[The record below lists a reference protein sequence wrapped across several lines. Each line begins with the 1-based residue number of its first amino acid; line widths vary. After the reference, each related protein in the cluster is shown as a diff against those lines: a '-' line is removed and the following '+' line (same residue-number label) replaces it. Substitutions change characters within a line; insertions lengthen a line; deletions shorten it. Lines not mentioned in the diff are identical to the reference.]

1 MNTALFIALRRLR
14 LPIIALIISYA
25 ISVTGL
31 VLIDGMDAQGKP
43 TPMSWFHAFYFMS
56 YTATTIGFGEIP
68 YPFTNAQRMWVS
80 FCIYLSV
87 TAWTWLLAAII
98 ALAQDRTFLEALKR
112 GTFSR
117 QVKRIREPFWLM
129 CGYGQTGA
137 LLCQHLGHIGQR
149 VVVLEKREQ
158 EIFELE
164 LHDHGISIPALLAD
178 ARDAEVLMNAGL
190 SHTELAGVLALTS
203 NDATNLGIAAA
214 ARVLN
219 PYVPVYCRSETPS
232 VAESALAF
240 GTDMLI
246 NPFKA
251 FTDELRLLLINPEAH
266 TLFTRLTPTHG
277 SGRLSER
284 DCPDGQWIICGYGRF
299 GRLVVDALTEAGRPC
314 TPIDPKLLNLSA
326 NDIEGVW
333 QDELDELRNAH
344 LPYAAG
350 IVVATGD
357 DTRNLA
363 LVALARQVNPDI
375 YVILRQNDD
384 HSAMLF
390 QALQPDMLMVPS
402 VMVARQCLA
411 AMTSPMLPRL
421 HDHLL
426 TLSAETVHQLLAYV
440 PHQDTQVWE
449 VCLNFDEAPAIFS
462 VFCHHQ
468 QIKLGDL
475 LRDNRE
481 RDRRMELYAV
491 AVLRGGQFFIAP
503 DEQSLVLL
511 PNDKLLMAGAASSQY
526 RLAVS
531 LRDERVLTYVLDGID
546 RPDGWIWRWF
556 AARKERAKAKKAD
569 VD

>member
-1 MNTALFIALRRLR
+1 MNTAFFIALRRLR
-14 LPIIALIISYA
+14 LPIIALICSYS

-31 VLIDGMDAQGKP
+31 VLIEGTDANGKP

-68 YPFTNAQRMWVS
+68 YAFNDLQRMWVI

-87 TAWTWLLAAII
+87 VNWAWLLAAIM
-98 ALAQDRTFLEALKR
+98 ALAQDRTFLSAMKR

-117 QVKRIREPFWLM
+117 QVQRMREPFWLM

-137 LLCQHLGHIGQR
+137 LLCDSLGHSGQR
-149 VVVLEKREQ
+149 VVVLEKREH

-178 ARDAEVLMNAGL
+178 ARDAEILMAAGL
-190 SHTELAGVLALTS
+190 SHSELAGVLALTS
-203 NDATNLGIAAA
+203 DDATNLGIAAA

-246 NPFKA
+246 NPFKV
-251 FTDELRLLLINPEAH
+251 FTDELRLLLANPQAH

-277 SGRLSER
+277 TGRLTDR
-284 DCPDGQWIICGYGRF
+284 DCPEGQWIICGYGRF
-299 GRLVVDALTEAGRPC
+299 GKLVVDALSETGRPC
-314 TPIDPKLLNLSA
+314 TPIDPTLLNLSA
-326 NDIEGVW
+326 KDIDGVW
-333 QDELDELRNAH
+333 QDELDELRDAH

-384 HSAMLF
+384 HSALLF
-390 QALQPDMLMVPS
+390 QALKPDMLMVPS

-411 AMTSPMLPRL
+411 AMTSIMLPQL
-421 HDHLL
+421 QDYLATMPVPIVSHLL
-426 TLSAETVHQLLAYV
+426 ASLPDAQTH
-440 PHQDTQVWE
+440 VWE
-449 VCLNFDEAPAIFS
+449 ICLNFNETPALFNC
-462 VFCHHQ
+462 FCQ
-468 QIKLGDL
+468 QKQIRLSDL
-475 LRDNRE
+475 LRDNRQRDE
-481 RDRRMELYAV
+481 RLAIHAV
-491 AVLRGGQFFIAP
+491 ALLRAGKFMVDF
-503 DEQSLVLL
+503 DEESLILQA
-511 PNDKLLMAGAASSQY
+511 NDRLLMAGTASLHY
-526 RLAVS
+526 RLDVS
-531 LRDERVLTYVLDGID
+531 LRDERVLTYILEGID
-546 RPDGWIWRWF
+546 RPDGWIFRWL
-556 AARKERAKAKKAD
+556 AERKNKEL
-569 VD
+569 

>member
-1 MNTALFIALRRLR
+1 MNAALFIALRRLR
-14 LPIIALIISYA
+14 LPIIALILSYA

-31 VLIDGMDAQGKP
+31 VLIPGMDNEGRIVDI
-43 TPMSWFHAFYFMS
+43 SWFHAFYFMS

-68 YPFTNAQRMWVS
+68 YAFTNTQRMWVT

-87 TAWTWLLAAII
+87 TVWAWQLAAII
-98 ALAQDRTFLEALKR
+98 ALAQDRSFLAAMKR
-112 GTFSR
+112 GNFSR

-129 CGYGQTGA
+129 CGYGQTGS
-137 LLCQHLGHIGQR
+137 LLCDRLGHMGQR

-164 LHDHGISIPALLAD
+164 LHDHGLSIPALLAD
-178 ARDAEVLMNAGL
+178 ARDAEVLMMAGL
-190 SHTELAGVLALTS
+190 SHTQLAGVLALTS
-203 NDATNLGIAAA
+203 DDATNLGIAAA

-232 VAESALAF
+232 IAESALAF

-246 NPFKA
+246 NPFKV

-277 SGRLSER
+277 TGRLSER
-284 DCPDGQWIICGYGRF
+284 LCPEGQWIICGYGRF
-299 GRLVVDALTEAGRPC
+299 GRLVVDVLTEAGRPC
-314 TPIDPKLLNLSA
+314 TPIDPTLLNISA
-326 NDIEGVW
+326 KAIDGVW
-333 QDELDELRNAH
+333 QDELDELKNAH

-350 IVVATGD
+350 IVVSTGD

-402 VMVARQCLA
+402 VMVAQQCLA
-411 AMTSPMLPRL
+411 AMTSPMLSRM
-421 HDHLL
+421 HEHLL
-426 TLSAETVHQLLAYV
+426 TMPADSVHRLLANL
-440 PHQDTQVWE
+440 PHQDTHIWE
-449 VCLNFDEAPAIFS
+449 VFLNFDEAPAMFAL
-462 VFCHHQ
+462 FCQDQ
-468 QIKLGDL
+468 QIKLSDL

-481 RDRRMELYAV
+481 RDRRMESYVV
-491 AVLRGGQFFIAP
+491 ALLRGGKFIAAP
-503 DEQSLVLL
+503 DEESLVLL
-511 PNDKLLMAGAASSQY
+511 PNDRLLMAGAASSQY
-526 RLAVS
+526 RLALT

-556 AARKERAKAKKAD
+556 AARKERKNAKN
-569 VD
+569 

>member
-25 ISVTGL
+25 VSVTGL
-31 VLIDGMDAQGKP
+31 VLIDGIDAQGQP
-43 TPMSWFHAFYFMS
+43 APMSWFHAFYFMS

-68 YPFTNAQRMWVS
+68 YAFTNAQRMWVT

-87 TAWTWLLAAII
+87 TVWTWQLAAVI

-112 GTFSR
+112 GKFGR
-117 QVKRIREPFWLM
+117 QVKHIGEPFWLM

-137 LLCQHLGHIGQR
+137 LLCQRLGYIGQR
-149 VVVLEKREQ
+149 VVVLEKREK

-178 ARDAEVLMNAGL
+178 ARNAEVLMTAGL
-190 SHTELAGVLALTS
+190 SHDKLAGVLALTS
-203 NDATNLGIAAA
+203 DDATNLGIAAA
-214 ARVLN
+214 SRVLN

-277 SGRLSER
+277 TGRLSER
-284 DCPDGQWIICGYGRF
+284 ECPEGQWIICGYGRF
-299 GRLVVDALTEAGRPC
+299 GKLVVDALSETGRPC
-314 TPIDPKLLNLSA
+314 TPIDPILLNRSA
-326 NDIEGVW
+326 KEIEGVW
-333 QDELDELRNAH
+333 QEELDELRSAH

-363 LVALARQVNPDI
+363 LVALARQINPDI

-390 QALQPDMLMVPS
+390 QALKPDMLMVPS

-411 AMTSPMLPRL
+411 AMTSSLLLRL
-421 HDHLL
+421 HECFL
-426 TLSAETVHQLLAYV
+426 TMPAETVHRLLEHL

-449 VCLNFDEAPAIFS
+449 FCLNFDETPALFAL
-462 VFCHHQ
+462 FCQ
-468 QIKLGDL
+468 KKPITLADV
-475 LRDNRE
+475 LRDNR
-481 RDRRMELYAV
+481 DRETRMELHAV
-491 AVLRGGQFFIAP
+491 ALLRAGKFIAAP
-503 DEQSLVLL
+503 DEESLSLL
-511 PNDKLLMAGAASSQY
+511 PNDRLLMAGVASSQY
-526 RLAVS
+526 RLALT
-531 LRDERVLTYVLDGID
+531 LRDEKVLAYVLDGID

-556 AARKERAKAKKAD
+556 AERKERKSEKS
-569 VD
+569 

>member
-1 MNTALFIALRRLR
+1 MNTAFFIALRRLR
-14 LPIIALIISYA
+14 FPIIAVIISYA

-31 VLIDGMDAQGKP
+31 VLIDGVDGNGNAA
-43 TPMSWFHAFYFMS
+43 PMSWFHAFYFMS

-68 YPFTNAQRMWVS
+68 YAFTNAQRMWVT

-87 TAWTWLLAAII
+87 VVWAWLLAAIM
-98 ALAQDRTFLEALKR
+98 ALAQDRTFLSAMKR

-117 QVKRIREPFWLM
+117 QVQHMREPFWLM

-137 LLCQHLGHIGQR
+137 LLCDSLGHSGQR
-149 VVVLEKREQ
+149 VVVLEKREH

-164 LHDHGISIPALLAD
+164 LHDHGVSIPALLAD
-178 ARDAEVLMNAGL
+178 ARNAEILMAAGL
-190 SHTELAGVLALTS
+190 SHPELAGVLALTS
-203 NDATNLGIAAA
+203 DDATNLGIAAA

-246 NPFKA
+246 NPFKV
-251 FTDELRLLLINPEAH
+251 FTDELRLLLANPQAH

-277 SGRLSER
+277 SSRLTDR
-284 DCPDGQWIICGYGRF
+284 DCPEGQWIICGYGRF
-299 GRLVVDALTEAGRPC
+299 GKLVVDALSETGRPC
-314 TPIDPKLLNLSA
+314 TPIDPTLLNLSA
-326 NDIEGVW
+326 KDIDGVW

-350 IVVATGD
+350 IVITTGD

-384 HSAMLF
+384 HSALLF

-411 AMTSPMLPRL
+411 AMTSTMLPQL
-421 HDHLL
+421 HDYLATMPTAIIERLL
-426 TLSAETVHQLLAYV
+426 TQL
-440 PHQDTQVWE
+440 PDIQTHVWE
-449 VCLNFDEAPAIFS
+449 VCLNFNEAPA
-462 VFCHHQ
+462 VFNSFCQ
-468 QIKLGDL
+468 QKQIRLIDL
-475 LRDNRE
+475 LRDNRQ
-481 RDRRMELYAV
+481 RDQRLSIHAV
-491 AVLRGGQFFIAP
+491 ALLRAGKFMVDF
-503 DEQSLVLL
+503 DEDTLL
-511 PNDKLLMAGAASSQY
+511 LQANDRLLMAGTAGLHY
-526 RLAVS
+526 RLDLT
-531 LRDERVLTYVLDGID
+531 LRDERVLTYVLEGVD
-546 RPDGWIWRWF
+546 RPDGWIFRWL
-556 AARKERAKAKKAD
+556 ADRKKEK
-569 VD
+569 

>member
-14 LPIIALIISYA
+14 LPIIALIVSYA

-31 VLIDGMDAQGKP
+31 VLIDGIDAQGKP
-43 TPMSWFHAFYFMS
+43 APMSWFHAFYFMS

-68 YPFTNAQRMWVS
+68 YAFTNAQRMWVT

-87 TAWTWLLAAII
+87 TVWTWQLAAII

-112 GTFSR
+112 GKFGR

-137 LLCQHLGHIGQR
+137 LLCQRLGHIGQR

-178 ARDAEVLMNAGL
+178 ARDAEVLMTAGL
-190 SHTELAGVLALTS
+190 SHGELAGVLALTS
-203 NDATNLGIAAA
+203 DDATNLGIAAA

-246 NPFKA
+246 NPFKV

-277 SGRLSER
+277 TGRLSER
-284 DCPDGQWIICGYGRF
+284 ECPEGQWIICGYGRF
-299 GRLVVDALTEAGRPC
+299 GKLVVDALIETGRPC
-314 TPIDPKLLNLSA
+314 TPIDPILLNMSA
-326 NDIEGVW
+326 KEIEGVW

-363 LVALARQVNPDI
+363 LVALARQINPDI

-421 HDHLL
+421 HEHFL
-426 TLSAETVHQLLAYV
+426 TMPAETVHRLLAYL
-440 PHQDTQVWE
+440 PHQETQVWE
-449 VCLNFDEAPAIFS
+449 ICLNFDEAPALFAL
-462 VFCHHQ
+462 FCQ
-468 QIKLGDL
+468 KKPITLADV
-475 LRDNRE
+475 LRNN
-481 RDRRMELYAV
+481 RDRATRMELHAV
-491 AVLRGGQFFIAP
+491 ALLRAGKFIAAP
-503 DEQSLVLL
+503 DEETLCLL
-511 PNDKLLMAGAASSQY
+511 PNDRLLMAGVASSQY
-526 RLAVS
+526 RLALT
-531 LRDERVLTYVLDGID
+531 LRDEQVLAYVLDGID

-556 AARKERAKAKKAD
+556 AARKERKSM
-569 VD
+569 

>member
-1 MNTALFIALRRLR
+1 MNAALFIALRRLR
-14 LPIIALIISYA
+14 LPIIALILSYT

-31 VLIDGMDAQGKP
+31 VLIPGVDNEGK
-43 TPMSWFHAFYFMS
+43 TVETSWFHAFYFMS

-68 YPFTNAQRMWVS
+68 YAFTNAQRMWVT

-87 TAWTWLLAAII
+87 TVWAWQLAAII
-98 ALAQDRTFLEALKR
+98 ALAQDRAFLAAMKR
-112 GTFSR
+112 GNFSR

-137 LLCQHLGHIGQR
+137 LLCDRLGHMGQR

-164 LHDHGISIPALLAD
+164 LHDHGLSIPALLAD

-190 SHTELAGVLALTS
+190 SHAQLAGVLALTS
-203 NDATNLGIAAA
+203 DDATNLGIAAA

-246 NPFKA
+246 NPFKV
-251 FTDELRLLLINPEAH
+251 FTDELRLLLVNPEAH
-266 TLFTRLTPTHG
+266 AIFTRLTPTHG
-277 SGRLSER
+277 KGRLSER
-284 DCPDGQWIICGYGRF
+284 LCPEGQWVICGYGRF
-299 GRLVVDALTEAGRPC
+299 GRLVVDALTEAGMPC
-314 TPIDPKLLNLSA
+314 TPIDPTLLNMSA
-326 NDIEGVW
+326 NAIEGVW
-333 QDELDELRNAH
+333 QHELDELKSAH

-384 HSAMLF
+384 HSSLLF
-390 QALQPDMLMVPS
+390 HALKPDMLMVPS
-402 VMVARQCLA
+402 VMVAQQCWA
-411 AMTSPMLPRL
+411 AMTSTMLPMM
-421 HDHLL
+421 HEHLL
-426 TLSAETVHQLLAYV
+426 NMPTDTVKRLLDYL
-440 PHQDTQVWE
+440 PNEDMHVWE
-449 VCLNFDEAPAIFS
+449 VCLNYNEAPAVFS
-462 VFCHHQ
+462 AFCQ
-468 QIKLGDL
+468 QQEIKLADL
-475 LRDNRE
+475 LCDNRE
-481 RDRRMELYAV
+481 RHRHMALYAV
-491 AVLRGGQFFIAP
+491 ALLRGGKFFAVP
-503 DEQSLVLL
+503 DEESLVLL
-511 PNDKLLMAGAASSQY
+511 PNDKLLMVGDVSSQY
-526 RLAVS
+526 RLALT
-531 LRDERVLTYVLDGID
+531 LREEKVLAYVLDGID

-556 AARKERAKAKKAD
+556 AARKERKNARL
-569 VD
+569 